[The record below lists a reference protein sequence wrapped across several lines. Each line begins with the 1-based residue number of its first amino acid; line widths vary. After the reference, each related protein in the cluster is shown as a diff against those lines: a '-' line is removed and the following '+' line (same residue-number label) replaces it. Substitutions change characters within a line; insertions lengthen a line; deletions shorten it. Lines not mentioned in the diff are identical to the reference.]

1 MRTKNTL
8 LALLIVCAAC
18 SKSSVGPTP
27 QSICYFYGDSIT
39 VGFAASSQGK
49 RWTSVLSFLKGWSES
64 NLGVDGE
71 TLEAIP
77 GQPSGNDFFD
87 QYKTIIPTK
96 PTNGK
101 YIFISFGANDCGI
114 NDAAYTPASFS
125 TQLQTIITYANSIGW
140 ANKNIVVV
148 CGYFLTPASFSFWN
162 TNGNA
167 AATMTRYNSFILAAQ
182 TVSQNNPG
190 VYFVNPF
197 NSYGASGLSAD
208 MVHPNDA
215 GYAAIAGYVASLV
228 P

>member
-1 MRTKNTL
+1 MLLTL
-8 LALLIVCAAC
+8 LVVCAAC
-18 SKSSVGPTP
+18 SKSSDVPKE
-27 QSICYFYGDSIT
+27 QSCYFYGDSIT
-39 VGFAASSQGK
+39 VGVAASASEK
-49 RWTSVLSFLKGWSES
+49 RWTSLLSSVKGWTEL
-64 NLGVDGE
+64 NFGVNGE

-87 QYKTIIPTK
+87 QYKTVIPTK
-96 PTNGK
+96 PANGK
-101 YIFISFGANDCGI
+101 YIFISFGANDCGF

-148 CGYFLTPASFSFWN
+148 CGYFLTTASFSYWGLN
-162 TNGNA
+162 DPA
-167 AATMTRYNSFILAAQ
+167 AMTRYNSFILAAQ

-197 NSYGASGLSAD
+197 NSYGASGLSSD
-208 MVHPNDA
+208 TVHPNDA
-215 GYAAIAGYVASLV
+215 GYAAIANYVASIV